1 MSAFFSG
8 SETSMMAINRYRLKH
23 LVKEKNKSAKRVSK
37 LLERTDRLLGVILI
51 GNNFTHTLS
60 TALATVVAIRI
71 WSDSAVLAVTV
82 FMTIIM
88 IIFAEVMPKTIA
100 ALKPESIA
108 FPSSYLLKPLSKI
121 LSPLITLVSFVSN
134 NVTKLI
140 GINLDNADKD
150 ELKPEELRTLL
161 QTSRVPKRQ
170 EEMLMG
176 IFDMDYLSVN
186 DVMIPKNEIVGIDLN
201 DELEDILKQLQNID
215 FTYIPCFEDSIDNIQ
230 GFLSLNK
237 KADFLG
243 YKNQSK
249 QNLKE
254 ELQEP
259 LFVPENTPLYKQLAN
274 FQSSGRR
281 VGLIVDEYGDI
292 EGIITLRAILE
303 VIVGEITTESIEK
316 MDIMPQADGTYL
328 VEGGMMIRD
337 VNRRLDWEL
346 PTEGPKTLSGL
357 ILEEIQTIPETNI
370 GLTISGYRIETVL
383 IKDNVIDARIIGID
397 NIIENLDAF
406 TLSYPNNRAPVI
418 VTPALLAP
426 GIKART

>member
-23 LVKEKNKSAKRVSK
+23 LVKEKNKSAKRVSR

-60 TALATVVAIRI
+60 TALATVVAIRL

-108 FPSSYLLKPLSKI
+108 FPASYLLKPLSKL

-134 NVTKLI
+134 NVTKLM

-161 QTSRVPKRQ
+161 QTSGVPKRQ

-186 DVMIPKNEIVGIDLN
+186 DVMIPKNEIIGIDLN
-201 DELEDILKQLQNID
+201 DEIEDILKQLQIID
-215 FTYIPCFEDSIDNIQ
+215 FTYIPCYEDSIDNIQ

-243 YKNQSK
+243 NKIQSK
-249 QNLKE
+249 ENLKAD
-254 ELQEP
+254 LREP

-303 VIVGEITTESIEK
+303 IIVGEITTESIEK

-328 VEGGMMIRD
+328 IEGNVMVRE
-337 VNRRLDWEL
+337 VNRRLEWEL

-357 ILEEIQTIPETNI
+357 ILEEVQTIPDTNI
-370 GLTISGYRIETVL
+370 GLTIGGYRIETVL
-383 IKDNVIDARIIGID
+383 IKDNVIKLTKIKKVEEL
-397 NIIENLDAF
+397 NELDEEQE
-406 TLSYPNNRAPVI
+406 
-418 VTPALLAP
+418 
-426 GIKART
+426 

>member
-1 MSAFFSG
+1 MNEIPLWILLASIAFLVLMSAFFSG

-23 LVKEKNKSAKRVSK
+23 LVKEKNKSAKRVSR
-37 LLERTDRLLGVILI
+37 LLEKTDRLLGVILI

-71 WSDSAVLAVTV
+71 WSDNAVLAVTV

-140 GINLDNADKD
+140 GIDLDNANKD

-161 QTSRVPKRQ
+161 QTSGVPKRQ

-176 IFDMDYLSVN
+176 IFDMDNLSVN
-186 DVMIPKNEIVGIDLN
+186 DVMIPKNEIIGIDLN
-201 DELEDILKQLQNID
+201 DEIEDIVKQLQEID
-215 FTYIPCFEDSIDNIQ
+215 FTYIPCYEDTIDNIQ

-237 KADFLG
+237 KAEFLG
-243 YKNQSK
+243 SEAKSIRS
-249 QNLKE
+249 LKD
-254 ELQEP
+254 ELREP

-292 EGIITLRAILE
+292 EGIITLRSILE
-303 VIVGEITTESIEK
+303 IIVGEITTESIEK
-316 MDIMPQADGTYL
+316 MDIMPQADGSYL
-328 VEGGMMIRD
+328 VDGSMMIREL
-337 VNRRLDWEL
+337 NRRLKWEL

-357 ILEEIQTIPETNI
+357 ILEEIQTIPDTNV
-370 GLTISGYRIETVL
+370 GLSIENYRIETVL
-383 IKDNVIDARIIGID
+383 IKDNVIKLAKVEVIEE
-397 NIIENLDAF
+397 IIEQNEEQE
-406 TLSYPNNRAPVI
+406 
-418 VTPALLAP
+418 
-426 GIKART
+426 

>member
-1 MSAFFSG
+1 
-8 SETSMMAINRYRLKH
+8 MMAINRYRLKH

-37 LLERTDRLLGVILI
+37 LLEKTDRLLGVILI

-71 WSDSAVLAVTV
+71 WSDNAVLAVTV

-140 GINLDNADKD
+140 GIDLDNANKD

-161 QTSRVPKRQ
+161 QTSGVPKRQ

-176 IFDMDYLSVN
+176 IFDMDNLSVN
-186 DVMIPKNEIVGIDLN
+186 DVMIPKNEIIGINLN
-201 DELEDILKQLQNID
+201 DAIEDIVNQLQEID
-215 FTYIPCFEDSIDNIQ
+215 FTYIPCYVDTIDNIQ

-237 KADFLG
+237 KAEFLG
-243 YKNQSK
+243 SEAKSIRS
-249 QNLKE
+249 LKD
-254 ELQEP
+254 ELREP
-259 LFVPENTPLYKQLAN
+259 LFVPENTPLYKQLSN

-292 EGIITLRAILE
+292 EGIITLRSILE
-303 VIVGEITTESIEK
+303 IIVGEITTESIEK
-316 MDIMPQADGTYL
+316 MDIMPQADGSYL
-328 VEGGMMIRD
+328 VDGSMMIREI
-337 VNRRLDWEL
+337 NRRLKWEL

-357 ILEEIQTIPETNI
+357 ILEEIQTIPDTNV
-370 GLTISGYRIETVL
+370 GLTLENYRIETVL
-383 IKDNVIDARIIGID
+383 IKDNVIKLAKVEV
-397 NIIENLDAF
+397 IEE
-406 TLSYPNNRAPVI
+406 I
-418 VTPALLAP
+418 VEQNEEQE
-426 GIKART
+426 

>member
-1 MSAFFSG
+1 MASIAFLVLMSAFFSG

-71 WSDSAVLAVTV
+71 WNDSAVLAVTV

-108 FPSSYLLKPLSKI
+108 FPASYLLKPLSKI

-201 DELEDILKQLQNID
+201 DELEDILKQLQEID

-274 FQSSGRR
+274 FQSSGKR

-328 VEGGMMIRD
+328 VEGGMMIRE

-383 IKDNVIDARIIGID
+383 IKDNVIKLAKL
-397 NIIENLDAF
+397 EKVE
-406 TLSYPNNRAPVI
+406 VI
-418 VTPALLAP
+418 SDLEEEQE
-426 GIKART
+426 

>member
-1 MSAFFSG
+1 MASIAFLVLMSAFFSG

-108 FPSSYLLKPLSKI
+108 FPSSYILKPLSKI

-140 GINLDNADKD
+140 GIDLDNADKD

-186 DVMIPKNEIVGIDLN
+186 DVMIPKNEIIGIDLN
-201 DELEDILKQLQNID
+201 DELEDILKQLQDID

-274 FQSSGRR
+274 FQSSGKR

-328 VEGGMMIRD
+328 VEGGMMIRE

-383 IKDNVIDARIIGID
+383 IKDNVIKLAKL
-397 NIIENLDAF
+397 EKVE
-406 TLSYPNNRAPVI
+406 VI
-418 VTPALLAP
+418 NDSEEEQE
-426 GIKART
+426 

>member
-1 MSAFFSG
+1 
-8 SETSMMAINRYRLKH
+8 MMAINRYRLKH
-23 LVKEKNKSAKRVSK
+23 LVKEKNKSAKRVAK
-37 LLERTDRLLGVILI
+37 LIERTDRLLGVILI

-134 NVTKLI
+134 GVTKLI
-140 GINLDNADKD
+140 GIDLDSADKD
-150 ELKPEELRTLL
+150 ELRPEELRTLL
-161 QTSRVPKRQ
+161 QTSGVPKRQ

-201 DELEDILKQLQNID
+201 DDIEQVLEQLQKID

-243 YKNQSK
+243 NNIQSK
-249 QNLKE
+249 EMLKAG
-254 ELQEP
+254 LQEP

-292 EGIITLRAILE
+292 EGIITLRSILE
-303 VIVGEITTESIEK
+303 IIVGEIATESIEK

-328 VEGGMMIRD
+328 IEGGMMIRD
-337 VNRRLDWEL
+337 LNKRLEWEL

-357 ILEEIQTIPETNI
+357 ILEEIQTIPDTNI
-370 GLTISGYRIETVL
+370 GLTIEGYRIETVL
-383 IKDNVIDARIIGID
+383 LKDNVIK
-397 NIIENLDAF
+397 
-406 TLSYPNNRAPVI
+406 
-418 VTPALLAP
+418 LAKLEK
-426 GIKART
+426 IQEISKTEEEQE

>member
-23 LVKEKNKSAKRVSK
+23 LVKEKNKSAKRVAK
-37 LLERTDRLLGVILI
+37 LIERTDRLLGVILI

-108 FPSSYLLKPLSKI
+108 FPSSYLLKPLSKV

-134 NVTKLI
+134 GVTKLI
-140 GINLDNADKD
+140 GIDLDSADKD
-150 ELKPEELRTLL
+150 ELRPEELRTLL
-161 QTSRVPKRQ
+161 QTSGVPKRQ

-201 DELEDILKQLQNID
+201 DDIEQVLEQLQKID

-243 YKNQSK
+243 NNIQSK
-249 QNLKE
+249 EILKAG
-254 ELQEP
+254 LQEP

-292 EGIITLRAILE
+292 EGIITLRSILE
-303 VIVGEITTESIEK
+303 IIVGEIATESIEK

-328 VEGGMMIRD
+328 IEGGMMIRD
-337 VNRRLDWEL
+337 LNKRLEWEL

-357 ILEEIQTIPETNI
+357 ILEEIQTIPDTNI
-370 GLTISGYRIETVL
+370 GLTIEGYRIETVL
-383 IKDNVIDARIIGID
+383 IKDNVIK
-397 NIIENLDAF
+397 
-406 TLSYPNNRAPVI
+406 
-418 VTPALLAP
+418 LAKLEK
-426 GIKART
+426 IQEISETEEEQE

>member
-60 TALATVVAIRI
+60 TALATVVAIRL

-108 FPSSYLLKPLSKI
+108 FPSSYFLKPLSKI
-121 LSPLITLVSFVSN
+121 LSPLITLVSFASN
-134 NVTKLI
+134 GVTKLI
-140 GINLDNADKD
+140 GIDINSTDKD

-161 QTSRVPKRQ
+161 QSSGVPKRQ

-201 DELEDILKQLQNID
+201 DSIENIINQLQEID
-215 FTYIPCFEDSIDNIQ
+215 FTYIPCFEDSIDNIL
-230 GFLSLNK
+230 GFLSVNK

-243 YKNQSK
+243 NKIQSK
-249 QNLKE
+249 ENLKS
-254 ELQEP
+254 ELREP

-303 VIVGEITTESIEK
+303 IIVGEITTETIEK
-316 MDIMPQADGTYL
+316 MDVMPQADGSYL
-328 VEGGMMIRD
+328 VEGGMIIREL
-337 VNRRLDWEL
+337 NRRLGWEL

-357 ILEEIQTIPETNI
+357 ILEEIQTIPDTNI
-370 GLTISGYRIETVL
+370 GLTLAGYRIETVL
-383 IKDNVIDARIIGID
+383 IKDNVIKLAKLKKIEEVIEID
-397 NIIENLDAF
+397 E
-406 TLSYPNNRAPVI
+406 
-418 VTPALLAP
+418 
-426 GIKART
+426 GQE

>member
-1 MSAFFSG
+1 MNEIPLWILLASIAFLVLMSAFFSG

-37 LLERTDRLLGVILI
+37 LLEKTDRLLGVILI

-71 WSDSAVLAVTV
+71 WSDNAVLAVTV

-134 NVTKLI
+134 NVTKLM
-140 GINLDNADKD
+140 GIDLDNANKD

-161 QTSRVPKRQ
+161 QTSGVPKRQ

-176 IFDMDYLSVN
+176 IFDMDNLSVN
-186 DVMIPKNEIVGIDLN
+186 DVMIPKNEIIGIDLKN
-201 DELEDILKQLQNID
+201 EIEDIVKQLQEID
-215 FTYIPCFEDSIDNIQ
+215 FTYVPCYEDTIDNIQ

-237 KADFLG
+237 KAEFLG
-243 YKNQSK
+243 SEIKSIR
-249 QNLKE
+249 NLKD
-254 ELQEP
+254 ELREP

-292 EGIITLRAILE
+292 EGIITLRSILE
-303 VIVGEITTESIEK
+303 IIVGEITTESIEK
-316 MDIMPQADGTYL
+316 MDIMPQADGSYL
-328 VEGGMMIRD
+328 VDGSMMIRE
-337 VNRRLDWEL
+337 VNRRLEWEL

-357 ILEEIQTIPETNI
+357 ILEEIQTIPDTNV
-370 GLTISGYRIETVL
+370 GLSIENYRIETVL
-383 IKDNVIDARIIGID
+383 IKDNVIKLAKVEV
-397 NIIENLDAF
+397 IEE
-406 TLSYPNNRAPVI
+406 VI
-418 VTPALLAP
+418 EQNEEQE
-426 GIKART
+426 

>member
-1 MSAFFSG
+1 MSEIPLWILLAAIAFLVLMSAFFSG

-23 LVKEKNKSAKRVSK
+23 LVKEKNKSAKRVTK

-134 NVTKLI
+134 GVTKLI
-140 GINLDNADKD
+140 GIDLNNADKD

-161 QTSRVPKRQ
+161 QTSGVPKRQ

-186 DVMIPKNEIVGIDLN
+186 DVMIPKNEIVGVDLN
-201 DELEDILKQLQNID
+201 DDMDQVLQQLQKID

-243 YKNQSK
+243 SNIQSK
-249 QNLKE
+249 EILKAG
-254 ELQEP
+254 LKEP

-292 EGIITLRAILE
+292 EGIITLRSILE
-303 VIVGEITTESIEK
+303 IIVGEITTESIEK

-328 VEGGMMIRD
+328 IEGGMMIRD
-337 VNRRLDWEL
+337 LNKRLGWEL

-357 ILEEIQTIPETNI
+357 ILEEIQTIPDTNI
-370 GLTISGYRIETVL
+370 GLTIEGYRIETVL
-383 IKDNVIDARIIGID
+383 IKDNVIKLAKLEKVKE
-397 NIIENLDAF
+397 IIE
-406 TLSYPNNRAPVI
+406 SEEEQE
-418 VTPALLAP
+418 
-426 GIKART
+426 

>member
-1 MSAFFSG
+1 MSEIPLWILLAAIAFLVLMSAFFSG

-23 LVKEKNKSAKRVSK
+23 LVKEKDKSAKRVAK

-100 ALKPESIA
+100 ALKPESIE
-108 FPSSYLLKPLSKI
+108 FPSSYLLKPLSKV

-134 NVTKLI
+134 GVTKLI
-140 GINLDNADKD
+140 GIDLDSADKD
-150 ELKPEELRTLL
+150 ELRPEELRTLL
-161 QTSRVPKRQ
+161 QTSGVPKRQ

-201 DELEDILKQLQNID
+201 DDIEQVLEQLQKID

-243 YKNQSK
+243 NNIQSK
-249 QNLKE
+249 EMLKAG
-254 ELQEP
+254 LQEP

-292 EGIITLRAILE
+292 EGIITLRSILE
-303 VIVGEITTESIEK
+303 IIVGEIATESIEK

-328 VEGGMMIRD
+328 IEGGMMIRD
-337 VNRRLDWEL
+337 LNKRLEWEL

-357 ILEEIQTIPETNI
+357 ILEEIQTIPDTNI
-370 GLTISGYRIETVL
+370 GLTIEGYRIETVL
-383 IKDNVIDARIIGID
+383 IKDNVIK
-397 NIIENLDAF
+397 
-406 TLSYPNNRAPVI
+406 
-418 VTPALLAP
+418 LAKLEK
-426 GIKART
+426 IQEISETEEEQE

>member
-23 LVKEKNKSAKRVSK
+23 LVKEKNKSAKRVAK
-37 LLERTDRLLGVILI
+37 LIERTDRLLGVILI

-108 FPSSYLLKPLSKI
+108 FPSSYLLKPLSKV

-134 NVTKLI
+134 GVTKLI
-140 GINLDNADKD
+140 GIDLDSADKD
-150 ELKPEELRTLL
+150 ELRPEELRTLL
-161 QTSRVPKRQ
+161 QTSGVPKRQ

-201 DELEDILKQLQNID
+201 DDIEQILEQLQKID

-243 YKNQSK
+243 NNIQSK
-249 QNLKE
+249 EMLKAG
-254 ELQEP
+254 LQEP

-292 EGIITLRAILE
+292 EGIITLRSILE
-303 VIVGEITTESIEK
+303 IIVGEIATESIEK

-328 VEGGMMIRD
+328 IEGGMMIRD
-337 VNRRLDWEL
+337 LNKRLEWEL

-357 ILEEIQTIPETNI
+357 ILEEIQTIPDTNI
-370 GLTISGYRIETVL
+370 GLTIEGYRVETVL
-383 IKDNVIDARIIGID
+383 IKDNVIK
-397 NIIENLDAF
+397 
-406 TLSYPNNRAPVI
+406 
-418 VTPALLAP
+418 LAKLEK
-426 GIKART
+426 IQEISETEEEQE

>member
-23 LVKEKNKSAKRVSK
+23 LVKEKNKSAKRVAK
-37 LLERTDRLLGVILI
+37 LIERTDRLLGVILI

-108 FPSSYLLKPLSKI
+108 FPSSYLLKPLSKL

-134 NVTKLI
+134 GVTKLI
-140 GINLDNADKD
+140 GIDLDSADKD
-150 ELKPEELRTLL
+150 ELRPEELRTLL
-161 QTSRVPKRQ
+161 QTSGVPKRQ

-201 DELEDILKQLQNID
+201 DDIEQVLEQLQKID

-243 YKNQSK
+243 NSIQSK
-249 QNLKE
+249 EMLKAG
-254 ELQEP
+254 LQEP

-292 EGIITLRAILE
+292 EGIITLRSILE
-303 VIVGEITTESIEK
+303 IIVGEIASESIEK

-328 VEGGMMIRD
+328 IEGGMMIRD
-337 VNRRLDWEL
+337 LNKRLEWEL

-357 ILEEIQTIPETNI
+357 ILEEIQTIPDTNI
-370 GLTISGYRIETVL
+370 GLTIEGYRIETVL
-383 IKDNVIDARIIGID
+383 IKDNVIK
-397 NIIENLDAF
+397 
-406 TLSYPNNRAPVI
+406 
-418 VTPALLAP
+418 LAKLEK
-426 GIKART
+426 IQEISETEEEQE

>member
-1 MSAFFSG
+1 MNEIPLWILLGSIGFLVLMSAFFSG

-23 LVKEKNKSAKRVSK
+23 LVKEKNKSARRVSK
-37 LLERTDRLLGVILI
+37 LLESTDRLLGVILI

-60 TALATVVAIRI
+60 TALATVVAIRL
-71 WSDSAVLAVTV
+71 WTDSAVLAVTV

-108 FPSSYLLKPLSKI
+108 FPASYVLKPLSKI
-121 LSPLITLVSFVSN
+121 LSPLITMVSFVSN
-134 NVTKLI
+134 NFAKLI
-140 GINLDNADKD
+140 GINLDDVDKD

-161 QTSRVPKRQ
+161 QSTGVPKRQ

-186 DVMIPKNEIVGIDLN
+186 DVMIPKNEIIGINLN
-201 DELEDILKQLQNID
+201 DNIEEILEQLQEID
-215 FTYIPCFEDSIDNIQ
+215 FTYIPCYEDSIDNIQ
-230 GFLSLNK
+230 GFLSVHK

-243 YKNQSK
+243 NRSQSK
-249 QNLKE
+249 QNLKA
-254 ELQEP
+254 ELREP
-259 LFVPENTPLYKQLAN
+259 LFVPENTPLYKQLSN

-303 VIVGEITTESIEK
+303 IIVGEITTETMEK
-316 MDIMPQADGTYL
+316 MDIMPQADGSFL
-328 VEGGMMIRD
+328 VEGGMMVRE
-337 VNRRLDWEL
+337 VNRRLKFEL

-357 ILEEIQTIPETNI
+357 ILEEVQTIPETNI
-370 GLTISGYRIETVL
+370 GLTINGYRIETVL
-383 IKDNVIDARIIGID
+383 IKDNVIKLAKLGKEKNID
-397 NIIENLDAF
+397 ETDEEQE
-406 TLSYPNNRAPVI
+406 
-418 VTPALLAP
+418 
-426 GIKART
+426 

>member
-1 MSAFFSG
+1 MNEIPLWILFASIAFLVLMSAFFSG

-71 WSDSAVLAVTV
+71 WSDNAVLAVTV

-121 LSPLITLVSFVSN
+121 LSPLITLVSYASN
-134 NVTKLI
+134 SVTKLL
-140 GINLDNADKD
+140 GIDLDDSNKD

-161 QTSRVPKRQ
+161 QSSGVPKRQ

-186 DVMIPKNEIVGIDLN
+186 DVMIPKNEIIGIDLN
-201 DELEDILKQLQNID
+201 DDIDRILEQLQEID
-215 FTYIPCFEDSIDNIQ
+215 FTYIPCYEDSIENIL
-230 GFLSLNK
+230 GFLSINK

-243 YKNQSK
+243 NVIKSK
-249 QNLKE
+249 ENLKA
-254 ELQEP
+254 ELREP
-259 LFVPENTPLYKQLAN
+259 LFVPENTPLVKQLAN

-292 EGIITLRAILE
+292 EGIITLRSILE
-303 VIVGEITTESIEK
+303 IIVGEITTDMEK
-316 MDIMPQADGTYL
+316 MDIMPQADGSFL
-328 VEGGMMIRD
+328 VEGGMMIREI
-337 VNRRLDWEL
+337 NRRLEWEL

-370 GLTISGYRIETVL
+370 GLTIDGFRMETVL
-383 IKDNVIDARIIGID
+383 IKDNVIKLAKLKK
-397 NIIENLDAF
+397 IEELDEI
-406 TLSYPNNRAPVI
+406 NEEQE
-418 VTPALLAP
+418 
-426 GIKART
+426 

>member
-8 SETSMMAINRYRLKH
+8 SETSMMAINRYRLQH
-23 LVKEKNKSAKRVSK
+23 LVEEKNKSAKRVAK
-37 LLERTDRLLGVILI
+37 LIERTDRLLGVILI

-108 FPSSYLLKPLSKI
+108 FPSSYLLKPLSKV

-134 NVTKLI
+134 GVTKLI
-140 GINLDNADKD
+140 GIDLDSADKD
-150 ELKPEELRTLL
+150 ELRPEELRTLL
-161 QTSRVPKRQ
+161 QTSGVPKRQ

-201 DELEDILKQLQNID
+201 DDIEQVLEQLQKID

-243 YKNQSK
+243 NNIQSK
-249 QNLKE
+249 EMLKAG
-254 ELQEP
+254 LQEP

-292 EGIITLRAILE
+292 EGIITLRSILE
-303 VIVGEITTESIEK
+303 IIVGEIATESIEK

-328 VEGGMMIRD
+328 IEGGMMIRD
-337 VNRRLDWEL
+337 LNKRLEWEL

-357 ILEEIQTIPETNI
+357 ILEEIQTIPDTNI
-370 GLTISGYRIETVL
+370 GLTIEGYRIETVL
-383 IKDNVIDARIIGID
+383 IKDNVIK
-397 NIIENLDAF
+397 
-406 TLSYPNNRAPVI
+406 
-418 VTPALLAP
+418 LAKLEK
-426 GIKART
+426 IQEISETEEEQE